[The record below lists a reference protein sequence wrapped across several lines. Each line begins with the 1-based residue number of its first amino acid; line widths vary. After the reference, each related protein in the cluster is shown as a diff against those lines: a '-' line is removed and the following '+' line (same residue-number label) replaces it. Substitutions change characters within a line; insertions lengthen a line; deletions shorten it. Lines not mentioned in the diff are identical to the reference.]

1 MYVVDDLVS
10 VFVNKQDGEHIASL
24 VDNGTRILMHIVFG
38 RTHPSPAGSVNRTS
52 VLFVSISFIV
62 LMVIS
67 LAWLIFYYIQRFR
80 YAHTKDRLA
89 VSFVCN
95 CYRRHCNCTHC
106 ELAVSAFA
114 VLFFYSFCFI
124 YTHRYIFM
132 YVHRMIVYS
141 VSRKRFHCTLA
152 SNFAEC

>member
-1 MYVVDDLVS
+1 MSFVYVVDDVVS

-24 VDNGTRILMHIVFG
+24 VDNGTRILMHIVVG
-38 RTHPSPAGSVNRTS
+38 PPQPSHAGSVNRTS

-89 VSFVCN
+89 VSLVDSSYCLYCN
-95 CYRRHCNCTHC
+95 
-106 ELAVSAFA
+106 
-114 VLFFYSFCFI
+114 
-124 YTHRYIFM
+124 YTH
-132 YVHRMIVYS
+132 HNS
-141 VSRKRFHCTLA
+141 VRCRKLTVLA
-152 SNFAEC
+152 CDPYYLLTDFC

>member
-1 MYVVDDLVS
+1 VYVVDDLVS

-24 VDNGTRILMHIVFG
+24 VDNGTRILMHIVVG
-38 RTHPSPAGSVNRTS
+38 PTQPSHAGNVNRTS

-89 VSFVCN
+89 VSVFDNFYCCCN
-95 CYRRHCNCTHC
+95 
-106 ELAVSAFA
+106 
-114 VLFFYSFCFI
+114 
-124 YTHRYIFM
+124 
-132 YVHRMIVYS
+132 
-141 VSRKRFHCTLA
+141 
-152 SNFAEC
+152 